1 MHHRTRSAVHNR
13 LLLLGRAVRVV
24 VLVGVADAREDLNLI
39 LGEVAEAVHGGGGGA
54 GRQQS
59 EVLALIKLPTE
70 AVSN

>member
-1 MHHRTRSAVHNR
+1 MHHRARSAVHNR

-39 LGEVAEAVHGGGGGA
+39 LGEVAEAVRGGGGA

-59 EVLALIKLPTE
+59 EVLALVKQSTE
-70 AVSN
+70 VVSN